1 MVLIVDG
8 LWVPVRR
15 MSGGLGRQGVFS
27 SRQRRRGLGP
37 ASIASLLFE
46 QSWSL
51 SLPWGHWT
59 KPMVLSVSWV
69 LRDVTLK
76 PSYKDRAAA
85 TEPGLEAHGTETH
98 HLEIRGCELWF
109 PGLEY

>member
-1 MVLIVDG
+1 
-8 LWVPVRR
+8 
-15 MSGGLGRQGVFS
+15 
-27 SRQRRRGLGP
+27 
-37 ASIASLLFE
+37 
-46 QSWSL
+46 
-51 SLPWGHWT
+51 
-59 KPMVLSVSWV
+59 MVLSVSWV